1 MAFCYSDFKA
11 ANNISIE
18 WVVYINT
25 NKLPFH
31 LPEKYLPFKRLFCK
45 GVVMKLTLEKLL
57 HIREEVAKVYL
68 RKVLKKLVS
77 NWLVNEM
84 KWSRN

>member
-1 MAFCYSDFKA
+1 
-11 ANNISIE
+11 
-18 WVVYINT
+18 
-25 NKLPFH
+25 
-31 LPEKYLPFKRLFCK
+31 
-45 GVVMKLTLEKLL
+45 MKLTLEKLL
-57 HIREEVAKVYL
+57 HIHEEVAKVYL